1 MSNDGA
7 RPDLP
12 PQAALYHL
20 ATGHFFSH
28 AIFLAAKLGI
38 ADLLADGPKSSEL
51 LAEATGAHA
60 PSLHRVMR
68 LLASAGV
75 FEELTDGCYALT
87 SLGACLRADTP
98 GSARAMVMLFAGDR
112 IQNNWKDLEY
122 CVRTG
127 QPAYRKR
134 GVDDPFKDPMRD
146 AEDYAIFDA
155 AMADLTRQA
164 ATAVADAYD
173 FAPVRV
179 VADIGG
185 GSGALLIGILG
196 AHPHLRGIV
205 FDQPHAAE
213 RARKA
218 IVESG
223 LAHRCEAVGGDFFRG
238 VPPGA
243 DAYILKHVI
252 HDWDDDRATKILM
265 NCHRAMHGNGRLLI
279 VEPIYPLR
287 ADPSFANRRAFTGDV
302 NMLVSTGG
310 RQRSESD
317 FRALYEAAGFALHR
331 IVPTRAGV
339 SVVEGIRAH

>member
-1 MSNDGA
+1 MSKDSA
-7 RPDLP
+7 RPELP
-12 PQAALYHL
+12 PQASLYHL

-38 ADLLADGPKSSEL
+38 ADLLADGPKRSEV

-60 PSLHRVMR
+60 PSLHRIMR
-68 LLASAGV
+68 LLASADV
-75 FEELTDGCYALT
+75 FEEQEDGCYALT
-87 SLGACLRADTP
+87 SLGACLRTDLS

-112 IQNNWKDLEY
+112 IQNNWKELEY

-127 QPAYRKR
+127 EPAYRKR
-134 GVDDPFKDPMRD
+134 GVDDPFKDPVRG

-164 ATAVADAYD
+164 AAAVADAYD
-173 FAPVRV
+173 FARIRV

-185 GSGALLIGILG
+185 GNGTLLIGILG

-218 IVESG
+218 IGENG
-223 LAHRCEAVGGDFFRG
+223 LANRCEAVGGDFFDE
-238 VPPGA
+238 VPAGA

-252 HDWDDDRATKILM
+252 HDWDESHATEILKS
-265 NCHRAMHGNGRLLI
+265 CHRAMSEGGKLLI
-279 VEPIYPLR
+279 VEGLYPSR
-287 ADPSFANRRAFTGDV
+287 AEPSFASRRAFTSDV

-310 RQRSESD
+310 RQRSESE
-317 FRALYEAAGFALHR
+317 FRALYEAAGFTLRR
-331 IVPTRAGV
+331 IVPTRGTI
-339 SVVEGIRAH
+339 SVIEGIRGR